1 MSLADGLAAFYAR
14 DSAGKSYLTTL
25 ISRTAEA
32 NPCGVVDV
40 YGRSNT
46 GAVNTQ
52 VRLQGG
58 LTDGSIHLYSA
69 WGTEQA
75 VITSG
80 EGNVSWLAGGLDVR
94 GTTVCRPT
102 TAASESCAWTK

>member
-1 MSLADGLAAFYAR
+1 M
-14 DSAGKSYLTTL
+14 
-25 ISRTAEA
+25 
-32 NPCGVVDV
+32 VDV

-69 WGTEQA
+69 FGTEQA

-94 GTTVCRPT
+94 GTHGVQANYGSIGKLRVDEMSVNGGAMQTVYWKWDGSLGAYVLSTSP
-102 TAASESCAWTK
+102 